1 MKIRKALLALAFIVA
16 LSIIHLS
23 IYTQNINLKYEVEDL
38 KGTLHK
44 LQKDLRFLGSI
55 AAKKKNL
62 KRIENIAVNK
72 LNMVRPDKINYI
84 KSSTEEA
91 IP

>member
-1 MKIRKALLALAFIVA
+1 MNFRKALFVLATIVA
-16 LSIIHLS
+16 LSIVHLS

-38 KGTLHK
+38 KKTLGK
-44 LQKDLRFLGSI
+44 LQGDLRYLRSI
-55 AAKKKNL
+55 AAKKKSL

-91 IP
+91 RP